1 MFESIY
7 KLKLKGAAFA
17 EETILPLFSDSKERI
32 SLIYGK
38 NGTGKSTIS
47 KAVLKASGRLVEELS
62 AASLLDKQ
70 GQVVSIPKNLDER
83 RVYVFNEDYVQEN
96 IRLKEDGL
104 QTIIMFGQQVDLDN
118 QITAAQAEFD
128 AAEIARQQQEE
139 NYKQYMDSSLITA
152 PRYYITKMNLA
163 LSGDNHWAGRIRV
176 IDSSRRRNASVTDNT
191 YTEIIFNK
199 PTRPSEEIQ
208 QEFNEKLAMLRKAEA
223 GTGKITTTV
232 KYDLKISLIEE
243 DAITLLAKQIER
255 PELNKKEE
263 YLISLIEDGK
273 STWLSQMDTAFSN
286 EETVRCPFCLQPIDE
301 EYRVS
306 LSDSIRKVLSRI
318 VEEHKD
324 ALNGLI
330 VNKIVID
337 FQPYEALNSGI
348 LEDCKA
354 RLQQLNDTIERFNAT
369 IQEKIYKPFTPII
382 LDSIGIQKQLKVLNG
397 ALFVLEQI
405 RTDYNKP
412 FESTALLRNELFK
425 LNNNIAYYEIIDFY
439 NLFVTQD
446 AEAKAAKEK
455 CNAVITASQ
464 QKKTALDALNDQK
477 KSVSIALEK
486 INSSLRYVFFANG
499 RLEVY
504 SEDECYK
511 LYSNGR
517 QVKPSDVSVGE
528 RNILALCYFF
538 TEILHQQEESKSYSE
553 EMFLLIDDP
562 ISSFDRENKIG
573 IMSLL
578 KAKLNAIICANINSR
593 IVLLTHD
600 IQAFFDLQKI
610 CDEVKNK
617 ANRIHGNR
625 IGSYKLWELQQ
636 KSLVDFQYKK
646 RNEYSSMLN
655 QVFVFGCSAPIDQEL
670 TIGNTMRRVLETY
683 STFFYK
689 KGIDDVSC
697 DETILSA
704 LSDQRYKRYFENLM
718 YRLVLNGESH
728 MEERTRGG
736 SDTDFVEMLTMA
748 EKQKTARDI
757 VSFIYLLN
765 PTHVMAHLQEHSD
778 AESNINSWC
787 ENIKVLNL

>member
-17 EETILPLFSDSKERI
+17 EETMLPLFSDSKERI

-47 KAVLKASGRLVEELS
+47 KAVLKASGRIVEELS
-62 AASLLDKQ
+62 VANLLDKQ
-70 GQVVSIPKNLDER
+70 GQVVSIPQNLDER
-83 RVYVFNEDYVQEN
+83 RLFVFNEDYVQES

-118 QITAAQAEFD
+118 QITAVQAEFD

-139 NYKQYMDSSLITA
+139 NYKQYTDSSLITA

-191 YTEIIFNK
+191 YTQIIFNK
-199 PTRPSEEIQ
+199 PTKSSEEIQ
-208 QEFNEKLAMLRKAEA
+208 QEFNKKLEMLRKAED
-223 GTGKITTTV
+223 GTGKITTPV
-232 KYDLKISLIEE
+232 KSDLKISLKEE
-243 DAITLLAKQIER
+243 EAFNLLAEQIEC
-255 PELNKKEE
+255 PELNKREE

-273 STWLSQMDTAFSN
+273 NTWLSQMDTVFSE
-286 EETVRCPFCLQPIDE
+286 EETVSCPFCLQPIDA

-306 LSDSIRKVLSRI
+306 LSDSIRKVLSKI

-324 ALNGLI
+324 ALHRLI
-330 VNKIVID
+330 VSKIVID
-337 FQPYEALNSGI
+337 FQPYETLNSDT

-354 RLQQLNDTIERFNAT
+354 KLQQLNDTIERFNAT
-369 IQEKIYKPFTPII
+369 IQEKIDKPFTPII
-382 LDSIGIQKQLKVLNG
+382 LNSIDIQEKLKVLNG

-412 FESTALLRNELFK
+412 FESTVLLRNELLK
-425 LNNNIAYYEIIDFY
+425 LNDNIAYYEIFDFY
-439 NLFVTQD
+439 NSFVTQG
-446 AEAKAAKEK
+446 AHEKAAKEK
-455 CNAVITASQ
+455 CDAMTTVSQ
-464 QKKTALDALNDQK
+464 QKKTALDVLNDQK
-477 KSVSIALEK
+477 KNVNIALEK
-486 INSSLRYVFFANG
+486 INSSLRYVFFANS
-499 RLEVY
+499 RLEVR

-511 LYSNGR
+511 LYSNGC

-538 TEILHQQEESKSYSE
+538 AEMLRQQEESKSYSE

-610 CDEVKNK
+610 CDEVKNN
-617 ANRIHGNR
+617 ANRIHGNK
-625 IGSYKLWELQQ
+625 IGAYKLWELQQ

-646 RNEYSSMLN
+646 HNEYSSMLN

-697 DETILSA
+697 DETILSV

-728 MEERTRGG
+728 MEERARGG
-736 SDTDFVEMLTMA
+736 SDTDFLEIITIDQ
-748 EKQKTARDI
+748 KQKTARDI

-765 PTHVMAHLQEHSD
+765 PTHVTAHLQEHPD
-778 AESNINSWC
+778 AESYINSWC
-787 ENIKVLNL
+787 ADIKALNL

>member
-1 MFESIY
+1 MFETIY

-62 AASLLDKQ
+62 AANLLDKQ
-70 GQVVSIPKNLDER
+70 GQVVSIPQNPDER

-139 NYKQYMDSSLITA
+139 NYKQYTGSSLITA
-152 PRYYITKMNLA
+152 PGYYITKMNLA

-199 PTRPSEEIQ
+199 PTKPSEEIQ

-223 GTGKITTTV
+223 GTGKITTPV
-232 KYDLKISLIEE
+232 KSNLKISLIEE
-243 DAITLLAKQIER
+243 DAITLLAEQIER
-255 PELNKKEE
+255 PELNKREE

-286 EETVRCPFCLQPIDE
+286 EETVACPFCLQPIDA

-324 ALNGLI
+324 ALHRLI
-330 VNKIVID
+330 VSKIVID
-337 FQPYEALNSGI
+337 FQPYEALNSNI

-354 RLQQLNDTIERFNAT
+354 KLQQLNDTIERFNAT
-369 IQEKIYKPFTPII
+369 IQEKIDKPFTPII
-382 LDSIGIQKQLKVLNG
+382 LNSIDIQEKLKVLNG

-412 FESTALLRNELFK
+412 FESTVLLRNELFK
-425 LNNNIAYYEIIDFY
+425 LNDNIAYYEILDFY
-439 NLFVTQD
+439 NSFVTQD
-446 AEAKAAKEK
+446 ADAKAAKEK
-455 CNAVITASQ
+455 CDAVITASQ
-464 QKKTALDALNDQK
+464 QKKTALDVLNDQK

-499 RLEVY
+499 RLEVH

-538 TEILHQQEESKSYSE
+538 TEILRQQEESKLYSE

-610 CDEVKNK
+610 CDEVKNN

-728 MEERTRGG
+728 MEERARGG

-757 VSFIYLLN
+757 VLFIYLLN
-765 PTHVMAHLQEHSD
+765 PTHVMAHLQEHPD

-787 ENIKVLNL
+787 EDIKALNL